1 MIHFFIKKSK
11 NLEKKKNDLIFP
23 LSCQNVYFHIS
34 FQSFQ
39 KPSEIS
45 DRMGLESS
53 LKSSSSNAL
62 PPPNQAFLCN
72 NTFPLLRGTATL
84 LEQARG
90 PILHHVFHILFL
102 TLVIII
108 FVHFFFFETTKT
120 YQTQTLHTFKEMS
133 INRH

>member
-1 MIHFFIKKSK
+1 
-11 NLEKKKNDLIFP
+11 
-23 LSCQNVYFHIS
+23 
-34 FQSFQ
+34 
-39 KPSEIS
+39 
-45 DRMGLESS
+45 MGLESS

-90 PILHHVFHILFL
+90 PILNHVLHILFL

-108 FVHFFFFETTKT
+108 FVHIFLSLKQQKLTRLLNTAYF
-120 YQTQTLHTFKEMS
+120 MS
-133 INRH
+133 TNRH